1 MAPFTDIRGL
11 AFDLDGTL
19 SDSIPG
25 LAEAVDQALEAM
37 GLPPAGKA
45 HVTTWVGNGAD
56 ILMQRALLHALGRQ
70 PDTAE
75 SARGRELFDR
85 FYAQTAETGS
95 GLFPGV
101 RQTLETLRQ
110 RGLPLAIVTNKPT
123 PFVSPFLES
132 LGIAEEFS
140 LVIGGDDVP
149 QKKPHPAALFLVL
162 GHFGLLPHQLLF
174 IGDSRNDIQ
183 AAKAAGVPCVGLT
196 YGYNYGE
203 PISESH
209 PDQVLDTFDQLLPAL
224 GL

>member
-1 MAPFTDIRGL
+1 MVPFTDIRGL

-25 LAEAVDQALEAM
+25 LAAAVDQALQAM
-37 GLPPAGKA
+37 HLPVAGKA
-45 HVTTWVGNGAD
+45 RVTTWVGNGAD
-56 ILMQRALLHALGRQ
+56 VLMQRALTHALGRE
-70 PDTAE
+70 PVAE
-75 SARGRELFDR
+75 ESRQARDLFDR
-85 FYAQTAETGS
+85 FYAQTAENGS

-101 RQTLETLRQ
+101 AETLKTLRQ
-110 RGLPLAIVTNKPT
+110 HGLPLAIVTNKPT
-123 PFVSPFLES
+123 PFVAPLLES
-132 LGIAEEFS
+132 LGIAEQFT

-183 AAKAAGVPCVGLT
+183 AAKAAGVPSVGLT

-203 PISESH
+203 PIADSH
-209 PDQVLDTFDQLLPAL
+209 PDKVLDTFDQLLPAL

>member
-25 LAEAVDQALEAM
+25 LAEAVDQALHAM

-45 HVTTWVGNGAD
+45 YVTTWVGNGAD
-56 ILMQRALLHALGRQ
+56 VLMQRALFHALGRQ
-70 PDTAE
+70 PEATE
-75 SARGRELFDR
+75 SERGRELFDR

-110 RGLPLAIVTNKPT
+110 QGLPLAIVTNKPT
-123 PFVSPFLES
+123 PFVAPLLES

-209 PDQVLDTFDQLLPAL
+209 PDKVLDTFDQLLPAL